1 MKTFKASNYAQALKE
16 IQSLD
21 SEKAGIVK
29 EEINFE
35 DRAHYHVA
43 MVRITDRPGEAKNEV
58 SVNVQMFHEAG
69 FRKLEKSFPFLGWN
83 KLIVIHDPKRNPVEE
98 TIAPEAGSVA
108 PTVIT
113 KTQEEI
119 EAEIE
124 AKAETKANELFEARM
139 AKMKETET
147 NIGSG
152 SVAPAQGNKLDTDQQ
167 LEFFGSATVDQ
178 LKEYAKDNEIDLSG
192 LKVKEDI
199 KATILAWY
207 EDQPKE

>member
-16 IQSLD
+16 IHSLD
-21 SEKAGIVK
+21 SEKAEIIK

-35 DRAHYHVA
+35 DRNHYHVA

-58 SVNVQMFHEAG
+58 SVNIQLFHEAG
-69 FRKLEKSFPFLGWN
+69 FRKLEKNFPFLGWN
-83 KLIVIHDPKRNPVEE
+83 KLVVIHDPNQNPIEE

-108 PTVIT
+108 PPVIT

-124 AKAETKANELFEARM
+124 AKADAKANELFEARI
-139 AKMKETET
+139 AKIEADKAKA
-147 NIGSG
+147 G
-152 SVAPAQGNKLDTDQQ
+152 SVAPTKGNKLDTDQQ

-207 EDQPKE
+207 EDQPKA

>member
-1 MKTFKASNYAQALKE
+1 MKTFKANNFNQALKE

-21 SEKAGIVK
+21 SEKSGIVK

-35 DRAHYHVA
+35 DRNHYHVA

-69 FRKLEKSFPFLGWN
+69 FRKLEKNFPFLGWN
-83 KLIVIHDPKRNPVEE
+83 KLVMIHDPKQNPVEE
-98 TIAPEAGSVA
+98 TIAPQAGSIV
-108 PTVIT
+108 PPVIT

-119 EAEIE
+119 DAEIE
-124 AKAETKANELFEARM
+124 AKANAKADELFEARL
-139 AKMKETET
+139 AKMEADKTQDA
-147 NIGSG
+147 
-152 SVAPAQGNKLDTDQQ
+152 SVAPLQGNKLDADQQ

-199 KATILAWY
+199 KTTILAWY
-207 EDQPKE
+207 EDQAKS